1 LLLTRIDKPIGT
13 LLLYWPCAW
22 SITMAST
29 INHLPPSVPMFY
41 MGLFGVG
48 ALVMRGAGCTVND
61 MWDVE
66 FDKAVE
72 RTKGRP
78 LAAGDVTQ
86 FGALCFL
93 GGQLGVGLA
102 VLTQLNWYS

>member
-1 LLLTRIDKPIGT
+1 
-13 LLLYWPCAW
+13 
-22 SITMAST
+22 
-29 INHLPPSVPMFY
+29 
-41 MGLFGVG
+41 
-48 ALVMRGAGCTVND
+48 
-61 MWDVE
+61 MWDVKY
-66 FDKAVE
+66 DKAVE

-86 FGALCFL
+86 FQALCFL